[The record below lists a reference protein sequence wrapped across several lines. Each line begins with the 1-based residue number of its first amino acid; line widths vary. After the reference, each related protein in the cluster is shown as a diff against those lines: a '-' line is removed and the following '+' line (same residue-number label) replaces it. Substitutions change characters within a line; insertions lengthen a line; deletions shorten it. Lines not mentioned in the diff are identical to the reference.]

1 MQTLYLWLKYKTYI
15 RDSRHK
21 HPSCKDEFT
30 LPLNPW
36 IWNKYPF
43 TDFTFSRSFKLNFD
57 SNNLIVTL
65 A

>member
-1 MQTLYLWLKYKTYI
+1 MQTLYLWLKFEI
-15 RDSRHK
+15 FK

-36 IWNKYPF
+36 IWNRCSL
-43 TDFTFSRSFKLNFD
+43 TDFTFSRSLKLNFD